1 MKNHLR
7 AALPALGMVALL
19 ESRKQ
24 ALEAMV
30 AERLRAARE
39 AGKAADVKQQGAELR
54 KVKSQ
59 LEAARGTAKAA

>member
-1 MKNHLR
+1 
-7 AALPALGMVALL
+7 MVALL

-39 AGKAADVKQQGAELR
+39 AGKAADVKQLGAELR